1 MRWKVYLTQI
11 NALNGF
17 MNFFRTEDKYNNTTN
32 ADSIEKIYSNREF
45 GSREQLLKYV
55 NMSEAT
61 LPDKQ
66 VVKDELRGEIEA
78 YNNYLNGS
86 WYSFRIEGLNG
97 ETEDCCGGFYQ
108 DKGFSDLLNY
118 MKDYVEPQYHPLF
131 DKLAAQSEK
140 SAYM

>member
-1 MRWKVYLTQI
+1 MRKLITNQSKYEALLTMYFEQEVKTYLSEEMI

-61 LPDKQ
+61 LFRF
-66 VVKDELRGEIEA
+66 RGKIVER
-78 YNNYLNGS
+78 L
-86 WYSFRIEGLNG
+86 
-97 ETEDCCGGFYQ
+97 ETHLQETFKKTYTL
-108 DKGFSDLLNY
+108 S
-118 MKDYVEPQYHPLF
+118 
-131 DKLAAQSEK
+131 S
-140 SAYM
+140 